1 MADHYNVLFL
11 CTGNSARSIEAVTK
25 LIAQTRLIA
34 VATSE
39 LSANLSGTRTQCLSM
54 SALPWQQLSQESL
67 SIMPTIRQE
76 TTGIALIHIC
86 HRSRGILWRVK
97 RHRRSSEWATNG
109 TFIPLINSGK
119 IAEVY
124 QRRQLSLKADV
135 MLDRAF
141 AQM

>member
-1 MADHYNVLFL
+1 
-11 CTGNSARSIEAVTK
+11 
-25 LIAQTRLIA
+25 
-34 VATSE
+34 
-39 LSANLSGTRTQCLSM
+39 
-54 SALPWQQLSQESL
+54 
-67 SIMPTIRQE
+67 MPLDER
-76 TTGIALIHIC
+76 IALATVEPRVTVHNADNPPGNDRDRPNYIC

-135 MLDRAF
+135 MIDRAF

>member
-1 MADHYNVLFL
+1 VFDQVM
-11 CTGNSARSIEAVTK
+11 
-25 LIAQTRLIA
+25 TRLIA

-135 MLDRAF
+135 MIDRAF